1 VSDYKQHINL
11 KLDIHNVAL
20 DIDPE
25 KEQTYREAT
34 AWLNKRYQF
43 YQARF
48 QNASPEKLWMYVAL
62 ESAVGLH
69 ADVRDKSLEPV
80 RQKLSELNKRINE
93 ALKPSI

>member
-1 VSDYKQHINL
+1 MSDYKQHINL